1 MATNL
6 AANAVCIG
14 QLNACVLRAARLGAD
29 CHPSGGADSG
39 IVSAALVTMTADP
52 EIEAGQVFEPK
63 NGCGSIMY
71 TYRQEDRI
79 KRYNLSG
86 ELVFFDYE
94 MMALLFGG
102 TLVLG
107 KAAGWAAGKV
117 IGYADRLFSAAP
129 RNGVYL
135 EIFRQVVTPDGGD
148 CVQSTGTTLPAAVGH
163 IFGKCRLTPG
173 SMTFEND
180 VARVSFTGYAEN
192 NNWLTN
198 GPWNDYPG
206 AGYIPN
212 APHVE
217 VEYSA
222 AEYAAITAVVG
233 CGYQS
238 NLPAGS

>member
-6 AANAVCIG
+6 AANNVCIG
-14 QLNACVLRAARLGAD
+14 ELNACIVRAARLGSD

-39 IVSAALVTMTADP
+39 IVTAGLVTLTADP
-52 EIEAGQVFEPK
+52 DVETGQVFEPK
-63 NGCGSIMY
+63 NGCGNIMY

-86 ELVFFDYE
+86 EFIFFDYE

-102 TLVLG
+102 TTILG
-107 KAAGWAAGKV
+107 AAAGWAAGKV

-135 EIFRQVVTPDGGD
+135 EVITQVVTPDGGD
-148 CVQSTGTTLPAAVGH
+148 CVQSTGVTLPAAIGH
-163 IFGKCRLTPG
+163 IFGKVRLIPG
-173 SMTFEND
+173 SRTFEND
-180 VARVSFTGYAEN
+180 VARVAFTGIGEN

-212 APHVE
+212 SPHVQF
-217 VEYSA
+217 EYSA
-222 AEYAAITAVVG
+222 AQYAAIAATVA
-233 CGYQS
+233 CGWQG
-238 NLPAGS
+238 NLPTGS